1 MTQKTIGQELVEKL
15 REIMA
20 ERAKPKPKPA
30 LEVVAENEVTPQEV
44 RVGLARPVGDVLK
57 KLDPNLPEW
66 ARFANAVRI
75 DTEGLYWEATR
86 RAFAPKQGVLVRFDY
101 NPFTR
106 FDDEVPECHRRKGRD
121 D

>member
-1 MTQKTIGQELVEKL
+1 MSKTIGQELVEKL
-15 REIMA
+15 RELMA
-20 ERAKPKPKPA
+20 ERAKPKPKPE
-30 LEVVAENEVTPQEV
+30 LEVVAESDVTPKEV
-44 RVGLARPVGDVLK
+44 KVGLARPVGDVLA
-57 KLDPNLPEW
+57 KLDPAMPEG

-86 RAFAPKQGVLVRFDY
+86 RAFAPKQSVLVRFDY

-106 FDDEVPECHRRKGRD
+106 FDAEVPECHRRKGRD